1 MVPGQ
6 MALIRAASQR
16 CSSCLNGRQLMEPD
30 YIVIGA
36 GSAGCVLANR
46 LSVKHDV
53 LLLEAGGP
61 SRNLLYRMPLAA
73 TKLWFN
79 PKSSWMLMSE
89 PEPGLCGR
97 SIPVPRGKALG
108 GSSAI
113 NGTVYNRGSP
123 HDYDA
128 WAKMGLKGWDYASL
142 LPYFRSIE
150 DHWRGG
156 DVRHGAGGEVQVSPL
171 RVRSPF
177 HAPLLAAAR
186 QMGLPLSDDFIGE
199 HSEGVG
205 LSDFNVD
212 RCGRRISAYDAFLHP
227 IRTRRS
233 LRIEIGAQVLRI
245 IVEQGRAVGVEY
257 LQHGQTKVVR
267 ARREVILS
275 AGAIH
280 SPHLL
285 LLSGIGS
292 AAELKAL
299 GITPVHNSPNVGCG
313 LNDQPGGS
321 FEFTVKQPLSFTRAL
336 RADRFAVSMMRWGL
350 GLGGIGA
357 GPPMVAMGALRTPL
371 AGTSPDLRFVLA
383 AGTMASKVWYPGITK
398 ASAHTLLMG
407 FAVAHP
413 ESRGAVTL
421 ASANPLTPPRICYNL
436 LTAPADMQQMKS
448 YYRLLHTLIAQPAFG
463 ALVQDVTRPAA
474 PVNDDTELE
483 AYLRAFA
490 NTTSHPMGSCRMGID
505 AASVVDDHSKLRGIA
520 GLRVV
525 DASVFPGQ
533 ISGNPHATVMMLA
546 EKVSG
551 IILDE
556 ASAR

>member
-1 MVPGQ
+1 
-6 MALIRAASQR
+6 
-16 CSSCLNGRQLMEPD
+16 MEPD

-46 LSVKHDV
+46 LSARHDV

-61 SRNLLYRMPLAA
+61 SRNLFYRMPLSA

-79 PKSSWMLMSE
+79 PKSSWMLMTE
-89 PEPGLCGR
+89 PEPGLGGR

-128 WAKMGLKGWDYASL
+128 WAELGLKGWDYASL
-142 LPYFRSIE
+142 LPHFRRIE

-156 DVRHGAGGEVQVSPL
+156 DDLHGTGGDVRISPL
-171 RVRSPF
+171 SVRSPF
-177 HAPLLAAAR
+177 HAPFLAAAR
-186 QMGLPLSDDFIGE
+186 EMGLAVTEDFVGE
-199 HSEGVG
+199 FSEGVG

-212 RCGRRISAYDAFLHP
+212 RRGRRVSAYDAFLHP
-227 IRTRRS
+227 IRSRRS
-233 LRIEIGAQVLRI
+233 LRIESGAQVLRI
-245 IVEQGRAVGVEY
+245 LIERGRATGVEY
-257 LQHGQTKVVR
+257 LQHGQAHIVR

-285 LLSGIGS
+285 LLSGIGP
-292 AAELKAL
+292 ADELRGH
-299 GITPVHNSPNVGCG
+299 GIVPVLDAPGVGRN

-321 FEFTVKQPLSFTRAL
+321 FEFTVKRPQSFT
-336 RADRFAVSMMRWGL
+336 
-350 GLGGIGA
+350 GIGA

-383 AGTMASKVWYPGITK
+383 AGTMASKVWYPGFTK
-398 ASAHTLLMG
+398 ASPHTLLMG

-413 ESRGAVTL
+413 ESRGAVSL
-421 ASANPLTPPRICYNL
+421 NSANPLSPPSICFNL
-436 LTAPADMQQMKS
+436 LTAPGDMERLKA
-448 YYRLLHTLIAQPAFG
+448 YYRLLQDLIAQPAFAG
-463 ALVQDVTRPAA
+463 EVDQITRPASA
-474 PVNDDTELE
+474 PRDEAELE
-483 AYLRAFA
+483 HYLRTFA

-505 AASVVDDHSKLRGIA
+505 AAAVVDGQCRLRGIA
-520 GLRVV
+520 GLRVA
-525 DASVFPGQ
+525 DASVFPTQ
-533 ISGNPHATVMMLA
+533 ISGNPHAAVMMLGA
-546 EKVSG
+546 KASSMILGGSAG
-551 IILDE
+551 I
-556 ASAR
+556 AAA

>member
-1 MVPGQ
+1 
-6 MALIRAASQR
+6 MA
-16 CSSCLNGRQLMEPD
+16 PD

-46 LSVKHDV
+46 LSARHGV

-79 PKSSWMLMSE
+79 PTSSWMLMTE
-89 PEPGLCGR
+89 PEPGLGGR

-128 WAKMGLKGWDYASL
+128 WAAIGLKGWDYASL
-142 LPYFRSIE
+142 LPHFRSIE

-156 DVRHGAGGEVQVSPL
+156 DDRHGKGGEVRVSPL
-171 RVRSPF
+171 SVRSPF
-177 HAPLLAAAR
+177 HAPFLEAAR
-186 QMGLPLSDDFIGE
+186 QMGLPVTEDFVGE
-199 HSEGVG
+199 DSEGVG

-212 RCGRRISAYDAFLHP
+212 RRGRRVSAYDAFLYP
-227 IRTRRS
+227 IRSRRT
-233 LRIEIGAQVLRI
+233 LRIETGAQVLRI
-245 IVEQGRAVGVEY
+245 LIEQGRAVGVEY
-257 LQHGQTKVVR
+257 IQHGQTHTIR
-267 ARREVILS
+267 ANREVILS

-285 LLSGIGS
+285 LLSGIGP
-292 AAELKAL
+292 ADELKAH
-299 GITPVHNSPNVGCG
+299 GIAPMHNSPGVGRN

-321 FEFTVKQPLSFTRAL
+321 FEFTVKRPLSFTRAL
-336 RADRFAVSMMRWGL
+336 RADRFSLSMIRWGL

-371 AGTSPDLRFVLA
+371 AGRSPDLRFVLA
-383 AGTMASKVWYPGITK
+383 AGTMASKVWVPGITK

-413 ESRGAVTL
+413 ESRGTVTL
-421 ASANPLTPPRICYNL
+421 GSADPAMPPRIVYNL
-436 LTAPADMQQMKS
+436 LTAPADMERLKS
-448 YYRLLHTLIAQPAFG
+448 YYRLLQNMIAQPAF
-463 ALVQDVTRPAA
+463 ADVVDAITRPAA
-474 PVNDDTELE
+474 PLNNDAELD
-483 AYLRAFA
+483 AYLRTFA
-490 NTTSHPMGSCRMGID
+490 NTTSHPMGSCQMGMD
-505 AASVVDDHSKLRGIA
+505 PGAVVDDQCRLRGIA
-520 GLRVV
+520 ELRVV
-525 DASVFPGQ
+525 DASVFPTQ
-533 ISGNPHATVMMLA
+533 ISGNPHAAVMMLG
-546 EKVSG
+546 EMISHKIREEDSR
-551 IILDE
+551 
-556 ASAR
+556 SAGAV